1 MKNRW
6 LIQKFLEDRASF
18 DIFSIEDALMGD
30 LKPPDDID
38 MFDTPVF
45 RIPLKGEHNFSVII
59 TQWSILNILV
69 QTNLNQ
75 P

>member
-6 LIQKFLEDRASF
+6 LIQKFLEDTNF
-18 DIFSIEDALMGD
+18 DIFSIEDALMAD
-30 LKPPDDID
+30 LKPPDDVD

-59 TQWSILNILV
+59 TQ
-69 QTNLNQ
+69 
-75 P
+75 

>member
-38 MFDTPVF
+38 MFDTPTF

-59 TQWSILNILV
+59 TQWSILKF
-69 QTNLNQ
+69 
-75 P
+75 